1 MPPETEPPDP
11 QCLSYTH
18 DVDYGQYK
26 KYPEGKEGFAKTA
39 WYPPEADQVK
49 MK

>member
-18 DVDYGQYK
+18 DVGYGRYRI
-26 KYPEGKEGFAKTA
+26 PRGEGRVREDGV
-39 WYPPEADQVK
+39 YPPEADQVK
-49 MK
+49 VK